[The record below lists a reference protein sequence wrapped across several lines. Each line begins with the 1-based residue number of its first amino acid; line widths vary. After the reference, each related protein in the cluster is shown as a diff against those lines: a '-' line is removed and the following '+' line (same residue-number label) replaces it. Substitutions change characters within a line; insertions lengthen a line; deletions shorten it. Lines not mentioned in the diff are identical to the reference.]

1 MTDHKKRRHSAT
13 ASRAKGRPVGC
24 QEFTRVMQELESAYQ
39 NTCPPDPIVEQLK
52 QCPEAFNAGEMV
64 GKMFDSIKRGK
75 NEPQGPE
82 RLLPPAGVVMPP
94 LV

>member
-1 MTDHKKRRHSAT
+1 MTGHKKRRYSAT
-13 ASRAKGRPVGC
+13 ANRAKGRPVGC
-24 QEFTRVMQELESAYQ
+24 EKLARVMQELESAYR

-64 GKMFDSIKRGK
+64 GKMFDSIKPGK
-75 NEPQGPE
+75 NESQGPE
-82 RLLPPAGVVMPP
+82 RLLPPAGVVMPL